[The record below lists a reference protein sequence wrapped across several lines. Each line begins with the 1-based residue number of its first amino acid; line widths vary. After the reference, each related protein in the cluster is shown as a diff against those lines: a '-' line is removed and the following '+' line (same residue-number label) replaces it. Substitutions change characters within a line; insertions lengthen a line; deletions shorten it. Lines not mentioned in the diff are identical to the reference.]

1 MSNEELRPYQ
11 SQDVQTGGALPHLT
25 DYWYILTRH
34 LWLVALIFVV
44 TVSGTYFGLARR
56 PILHQADVTLQI
68 SDPLAQS
75 RSLTSG
81 SRITNSDIF
90 IDPIKS
96 EIELISSA
104 ALAREVVAQLGLR
117 LTVSD
122 AGVRRTSLI
131 SNTWVAAELPDNTYY
146 ALHYDDSGS
155 AALLSADGETL
166 ATSQVG
172 EPLEAGDVRLT
183 PLENPGSA
191 NRYVLYVAPTE
202 NAIPQVRDYIGAS
215 SREGT
220 NLIDLRFAS
229 ADSALAVPIA
239 NAGAEVLREMGAR
252 KVRDVAA
259 RDVKFVQQQ
268 LDSARTQLNR
278 ALNNIRSFKES
289 EQFTSLS
296 FEEQELVNEGHRLA
310 DDVVRYEWHLA
321 VFTALIQG
329 MEQSG
334 AESVDLVRFLAELP
348 ADANPE
354 IRMGATRIQE
364 KANELDRV
372 LTIDLKTRAHPA
384 AAALIAQI
392 DLLEGELVASV
403 RASIGV
409 TEQKLTTAAGQ
420 LAAIRARQ
428 RAFPTLA
435 NELQTLEMQR
445 ELDQNS
451 YQFLLSQLYQAR
463 IVEAAAGPYVHIVD
477 AAQAAP
483 RLPQGTRGFLVLGAV
498 LGLILGIGSSL
509 FLEYLDRTIRTRSE
523 AEGLLGLPVLG
534 TIPSLTRRSPI
545 PITVGPDHAQPRVV
559 VRDPFDRAGEA
570 FRNLRLNL
578 TFVRINEQPVRS
590 ILVTSPGPEEGKS
603 TTSLNLAT
611 TLAQYGERVLLI
623 DADLRRPVLHR
634 VLERDRE
641 PGLTNLLI
649 GNAGPEDVIQRDAI
663 PNLDLIA
670 AGPCPPNPAELVGSL
685 TMGEMLGKLENDY
698 DRVII
703 DSPPVLAVT
712 DAAGTAAYVDGVL
725 LVVRSGRTEDRAAER
740 ATEQLNR
747 LGVRVLGLALNDIQ
761 PRVHEENYYLRYQA
775 RYDSGPPRSG
785 KDLTHRLRGALTKVR
800 LL

>member
-1 MSNEELRPYQ
+1 
-11 SQDVQTGGALPHLT
+11 
-25 DYWYILTRH
+25 
-34 LWLVALIFVV
+34 
-44 TVSGTYFGLARR
+44 
-56 PILHQADVTLQI
+56 
-68 SDPLAQS
+68 
-75 RSLTSG
+75 
-81 SRITNSDIF
+81 
-90 IDPIKS
+90 IKS

-122 AGVRRTSLI
+122 PSVRRTSLI

-146 ALHYDDSGS
+146 ALQYDHDGGS
-155 AALLSADGETL
+155 AALLSADGQTL
-166 ATSQVG
+166 GTAEIG
-172 EPLEAGDVRLT
+172 EQLDGGDVRIT
-183 PLENPGSA
+183 PLENPGDA
-191 NRYVLYVAPTE
+191 DRYVLYVAPTE
-202 NAIPQVRDYIGAS
+202 TALPQVRDYIGAS

-229 ADSALAVPIA
+229 TDSALAIPIA

-259 RDVKFVQQQ
+259 RDVQFVQQQ

-278 ALNNIRSFKES
+278 ALNNIRTFKES

-296 FEEQELVNEGHRLA
+296 FEEQELVNEGHRLS

-321 VFTALIQG
+321 VFSALIHG

-384 AAALIAQI
+384 AAALISQI

-498 LGLILGIGSSL
+498 LGLFLGIGSSL

-534 TIPSLTRRSPI
+534 TIPGLNRRSPI
-545 PITVGPDHAQPRVV
+545 PMPPGTEPAQPRMV

-578 TFVRINEQPVRS
+578 TFVRINERPVRS

-698 DRVII
+698 DRVIV

-775 RYDSGPPRSG
+775 RYHSGPPGSG
-785 KDLTHRLRGALTKVR
+785 SDLTHRLRGALTKVR